1 MFVPLFLCLIPD
13 STLVRSIPTAPR
25 ESLTVTIAG
34 EGRPVVIIPG
44 LAGNAF
50 AFRKVIPPLVRDGL
64 QVVVIEPLGVGWSS
78 RPSNADYS
86 LTAQADRIAAIM
98 DTLGLTSSLVVAH
111 SVSVSMA
118 LRLVV
123 RHPERV
129 EQVLAIDGGPDEK
142 LATAGVRKAVQ
153 LGFLIRLFAG
163 RGRIKKEM
171 RKRFVASSGD
181 TTWITP
187 EVIDGYTAGGAGDIG
202 AVLRTMK
209 GWLQAVEPD
218 SVTPHL
224 SEIQVPVHLLLGT
237 APHEAGVSPSKVRV
251 MRTHIPHFA
260 VDSVPGAGLHIHE
273 EQPDAVV
280 REILKLEGKEF

>member
-1 MFVPLFLCLIPD
+1 MFVPLFLCLVPD
-13 STLVRSIPTAPR
+13 STFVRSIPTAPH

-34 EGRPVVIIPG
+34 HGQPVVIIPG
-44 LAGNAF
+44 LAGNAY

-64 QVVVIEPLGVGWSS
+64 QVIVIEPLGVGWSS
-78 RPSNADYS
+78 RPNNADYS

-98 DTLGLTSSLVVAH
+98 DTLGLESPLLVAH

-118 LRLVV
+118 LRLAV
-123 RHPERV
+123 RHPGRV

-142 LATAGVRKAVQ
+142 LGTAGVKRAVQ
-153 LGFLIRLFAG
+153 FGFLVRLFAG
-163 RGRIKKEM
+163 KGRIKSEM

-181 TTWITP
+181 TTWITS
-187 EVIDGYTAGGAGDIG
+187 EVIDGYTTGGAGDMG

-209 GWLQAVEPD
+209 GWLKAVEPD
-218 SVTPHL
+218 SLAPHL
-224 SEIQVPVHLLLGT
+224 GEIQVPVHLLLGT

-251 MRTHIPHFA
+251 MRNRIPHFA

-280 REILKLEGKEF
+280 REILKLKGREY